1 MPEFGSSAYPATEE
15 VDVIIDVLNSA
26 QSRSVSLAEGLP
38 LLIIIGASVGG
49 GCVFIVCVITL
60 VSICCRHTAKGEVKG
75 QMLSE
80 SSYSLLKKH
89 DTVEIKR
96 TN

>member
-1 MPEFGSSAYPATEE
+1 MCM
-15 VDVIIDVLNSA
+15 LNLGCL
-26 QSRSVSLAEGLP
+26 QSLQFERYWLNRIPVSLIEALP

-60 VSICCRHTAKGEVKG
+60 VSICCRHTAKGEVKC

-80 SSYSLLKKH
+80 CSYSLLKKH